1 MQSLQFFRGF
11 SGTVMSYVYVGL
23 LWLARTLRLIKV
35 TNLEA
40 AQAAIE
46 RGNVLFIVNH
56 PSLLETIALPA
67 LFWPY
72 PWQEKTRHVP
82 YSVADINLFPEKW
95 QQAFRLVVV
104 SRDETDEAKRVND
117 LASKRLI
124 RIFKRER
131 GVVIFYPEGGRT
143 FKGTEFITDRERIVR
158 IPRTELVSL
167 AARIGAE
174 IIPVWAEH
182 GDCSKERSLLLSY
195 FMLFTG
201 RQMTLHFGRPL
212 VGEVTE
218 TSIAQALLRA
228 GRESG

>member
-1 MQSLQFFRGF
+1 MRLQFFRGIP
-11 SGTVMSYVYVGL
+11 GTLMSYVYVGL
-23 LWLARTLRLIKV
+23 LWLARTLRLFRI
-35 TNLEA
+35 TNLEGA
-40 AQAAIE
+40 RAAIE
-46 RGNVLFIVNH
+46 RGSVFFIVNH

-104 SRDETDEAKRVND
+104 SRDETDEAKKVND
-117 LASKRLI
+117 HAMKRLI

-143 FKGTEFITDRERIVR
+143 FKGTEFVTEGGRTVR
-158 IPRTELVSL
+158 RPRTELVSL

-182 GDCSKERSLLLSY
+182 GDCSRERSLLRSY

-201 RQMTLHFGRPL
+201 QRMTLHFGAPL
-212 VGEVTE
+212 TGEVTE

>member
-1 MQSLQFFRGF
+1 MQFFRGF
-11 SGTVMSYVYVGL
+11 SGTVMSYVYVVL
-23 LWLARTLRLIKV
+23 LWLARSLRLIKV
-35 TNLEA
+35 TNLHGA
-40 AQAAIE
+40 HAAIE
-46 RGNVLFIVNH
+46 RGNVLFIANH

-95 QQAFRLVVV
+95 QRAFRLIAV
-104 SRDETDEAKRVND
+104 SRDNTPEA
-117 LASKRLI
+117 LAINSQASRRLMKI
-124 RIFKRER
+124 LKQEK

-143 FKGTEFITDRERIVR
+143 FKGRDFIYNGERIVR

-174 IIPVWAEH
+174 IVPIWAKH
-182 GDCSKERSLLLSY
+182 GDCSKERGLLKSY

-201 RQMTLHFGRPL
+201 QQMTLHFGAPL
-212 VGEVTE
+212 TGEVTE
-218 TSIAQALLRA
+218 TSIAQALLGA